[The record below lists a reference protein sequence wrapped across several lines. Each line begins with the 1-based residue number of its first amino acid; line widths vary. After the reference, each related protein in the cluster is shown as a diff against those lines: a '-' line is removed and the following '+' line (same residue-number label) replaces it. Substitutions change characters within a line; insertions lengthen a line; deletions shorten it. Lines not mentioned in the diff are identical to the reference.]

1 MGSKAWTLN
10 RAPVM
15 SRGEMIKTILL
26 SCLLIV
32 SLVSSK
38 TVKRQVFETRQIID
52 IVCSACEQRI
62 ADKPPELCCRCINER
77 ATCNNDIASGGSGN
91 QNRPKRRSQ
100 VSPGLTCPDDIDCQ
114 LFGASCSNPG
124 CNVQGT
130 NVIDED
136 EDIAGIDL
144 KQGREVES
152 CPFGQKI
159 CCNPVDSDSVF
170 KRLGLISEGNPLGEV
185 TVDTQAVCDDPK
197 LSAVQDFGHGVTCG
211 KRDSRVYYDANL
223 ADSFTNPGEWP
234 WAVLIFRNGKY
245 IGAGALMDNDV
256 VVTVG
261 HKVKDFV
268 NNPSGLKV
276 RLGDWNPNIRD
287 SAEEHPHIEKSVK
300 CVKIHPDADLDNTL
314 ANNVAVLK
322 LERNSKIKATSMT
335 NEQKG
340 VASVID
346 FKTAPLRPAN
356 LPEGVKGSSKVEGES
371 FLDLRLGLVAHSD
384 GINPL
389 GEENRRVPRQ
399 VEITPTYIN
408 TVCLPR
414 NERQFRSHDETCW
427 VAAWGQDLKRQRE
440 VDLPLVTKSQCERRL
455 RPIFEEK
462 GVRNW
467 SLQPSEICAGG
478 VRNKDSCRGEGGA
491 PLVCYDKGS
500 DQYFAV
506 GLVSYGFGC
515 NNTRPAVYTNLADP
529 SVQDFITS
537 SFDNNFFC

>member
-1 MGSKAWTLN
+1 M
-10 RAPVM
+10 R
-15 SRGEMIKTILL
+15 RGEMVKTVLL
-26 SCLLIV
+26 SCFLIV

-245 IGAGALMDNDV
+245 IG
-256 VVTVG
+256 
-261 HKVKDFV
+261 
-268 NNPSGLKV
+268 
-276 RLGDWNPNIRD
+276 
-287 SAEEHPHIEKSVK
+287 
-300 CVKIHPDADLDNTL
+300 
-314 ANNVAVLK
+314 K
-322 LERNSKIKATSMT
+322 L
-335 NEQKG
+335 
-340 VASVID
+340 
-346 FKTAPLRPAN
+346 
-356 LPEGVKGSSKVEGES
+356 
-371 FLDLRLGLVAHSD
+371 
-384 GINPL
+384 
-389 GEENRRVPRQ
+389 
-399 VEITPTYIN
+399 
-408 TVCLPR
+408 
-414 NERQFRSHDETCW
+414 
-427 VAAWGQDLKRQRE
+427 
-440 VDLPLVTKSQCERRL
+440 
-455 RPIFEEK
+455 
-462 GVRNW
+462 
-467 SLQPSEICAGG
+467 
-478 VRNKDSCRGEGGA
+478 
-491 PLVCYDKGS
+491 
-500 DQYFAV
+500 
-506 GLVSYGFGC
+506 
-515 NNTRPAVYTNLADP
+515 
-529 SVQDFITS
+529 
-537 SFDNNFFC
+537 